1 MSVKNFAENS
11 IPTDFAEKL
20 VREFRVKHNA
30 KLKPVDSKPLSA
42 DVYAGDMLINVL
54 PSGEV
59 IAFLAGHKSRREYRF
74 TRIRYTQDGE
84 FRYTYTDSIAEAT
97 SGMTKRG
104 PMYML
109 NHGGVFH
116 SRHREEKPTPA
127 KLERHRTATDQLSGG
142 MCDILNYMNKT
153 FLPRLKPQLEQ
164 MVDEIFSNLR
174 KLSKDLDSRGHRLHS
189 YSRDQR
195 AEALAAAGRIED
207 IIEKGFTTESQQD
220 FLRQQGVETVSPRYA
235 GYLYAGE
242 WETTTNSLE
251 ELYQQDPLTRARWAK
266 TLLEN
271 AREHWQEVMYM
282 LDADIYRA
290 LSGDTESDK

>member
-1 MSVKNFAENS
+1 MSVKNFAKNG

-30 KLKPVDSKPLSA
+30 KLKPVDGKPLST

-74 TRIRYTQDGE
+74 TGIRYTHDGE

-153 FLPRLKPQLEQ
+153 YLPHLKPQLEQ

-242 WETTTNSLE
+242 WERTIHSLE
-251 ELYQQDPLTRARWAK
+251 ELQQQDPLTRARWAK

-271 AREHWQEVMYM
+271 AREHWQTVMDM
-282 LDADIYRA
+282 VDADIYRA